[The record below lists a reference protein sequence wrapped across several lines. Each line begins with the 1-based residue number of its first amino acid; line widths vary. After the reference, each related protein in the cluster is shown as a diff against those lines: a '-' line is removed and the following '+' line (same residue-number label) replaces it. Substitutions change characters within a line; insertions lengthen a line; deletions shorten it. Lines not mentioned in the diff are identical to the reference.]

1 MNNRAGSKHLRLVF
15 LFVATVAFLISVG
28 GCSNWVLGVIQS
40 FGTPNGAKI
49 STFAGNGTGSY
60 AGDGA
65 AATTAELDGPEG
77 VAVDSSGN
85 VYIADSGNSLI
96 RKVDTSGNIS
106 TYAGDFSKGP
116 GYANGTSAT
125 TGAQMQYPYGVA
137 FDSTTGSLY
146 IADTFNNRVREVVG
160 GTISLV
166 AGNGTTT
173 YTLATPTTTGLNLPY
188 AVAYDSINL
197 KLYIDDYGND
207 RILVVSGGSTGTI
220 SLWAGTGAQGY
231 FGDGA
236 SATLARLNYPYGIAV
251 DSAGNLYIADTFN
264 NVVRKV
270 TYSTG
275 IINTIAGSSGSGY
288 SGDGGPCHLSL
299 ASRAV
304 GCCC

>member
-28 GCSNWVLGVIQS
+28 SCSNWVLGVIQS

-65 AATTAELDGPEG
+65 AATSAELDGPEG

-137 FDSTTGSLY
+137 VDSPRAISILPTLSITV
-146 IADTFNNRVREVVG
+146 VREVSAG
-160 GTISLV
+160 GTIS
-166 AGNGTTT
+166 
-173 YTLATPTTTGLNLPY
+173 TGGWKRP
-188 AVAYDSINL
+188 A
-197 KLYIDDYGND
+197 
-207 RILVVSGGSTGTI
+207 
-220 SLWAGTGAQGY
+220 
-231 FGDGA
+231 
-236 SATLARLNYPYGIAV
+236 
-251 DSAGNLYIADTFN
+251 
-264 NVVRKV
+264 
-270 TYSTG
+270 
-275 IINTIAGSSGSGY
+275 
-288 SGDGGPCHLSL
+288 
-299 ASRAV
+299 
-304 GCCC
+304 